1 MVCPISFSFVQFVM
15 KLQEREREREL
26 LIGWAY
32 VIHTERLKSAITYL
46 FQKYNSKITFFYF
59 GEWCSMYLVSKLL
72 YIML

>member
-46 FQKYNSKITFFYF
+46 FQKYNSIFTFFLF
-59 GEWCSMYLVSKLL
+59 CI
-72 YIML
+72 IML

>member
-15 KLQEREREREL
+15 KLQEREL

-46 FQKYNSKITFFYF
+46 FQKYNSIFTFFLF
-59 GEWCSMYLVSKLL
+59 WGM
-72 YIML
+72 M

>member
-15 KLQEREREREL
+15 KLQEREL

-46 FQKYNSKITFFYF
+46 FQKYNSIFTFFYF